1 MSKLGTQEDRG
12 EDIPGT
18 GTARAKADTG
28 NPYGSQKPFREQG
41 GVRAVSRHEGTRP
54 HLAALQTPS
63 QSQARWSH
71 CPPVLSTTLPMHLT
85 RMGKAVLFLVAL
97 VAGWKDTHNVWLS
110 LADTKCQQDST
121 TPGRLVDLHVAPW
134 DTRSV
139 NTVRR

>member
-18 GTARAKADTG
+18 GAARAKADTG

-41 GVRAVSRHEGTRP
+41 GVRAVARHEGTRP
-54 HLAALQTPS
+54 HLAALQTPC
-63 QSQARWSH
+63 QWEVRWSH
-71 CPPVLSTTLPMHLT
+71 HYPPHASNTD
-85 RMGKAVLFLVAL
+85 GKAVLFLVAL
-97 VAGWKDTHNVWLS
+97 VAGWKDTNNVWLS

>member
-41 GVRAVSRHEGTRP
+41 GVRAVARHEGTRP

-63 QSQARWSH
+63 QSQVRWSH
-71 CPPVLSTTLPMHLT
+71 HYPPHASNTDGESRVVSSGTGGGVKRHPQCV
-85 RMGKAVLFLVAL
+85 AV
-97 VAGWKDTHNVWLS
+97 
-110 LADTKCQQDST
+110 
-121 TPGRLVDLHVAPW
+121 PGRYKVSAGLH
-134 DTRSV
+134 DTR
-139 NTVRR
+139 